1 MGSISDGVAARPR
14 AAESY
19 TVDGIAQRQAEAERW
34 SAEELVRW
42 GLDEFHPEV
51 AIASSFG
58 AEDVVLIDVAARAQ
72 KHFRVFTLDTDFL
85 FDETYAL
92 MGQIEQRYG
101 IEIERCRSA
110 LTPEEQAR
118 QHGEALWGREP
129 DRCCSL
135 RKVEPLTKKLAGLDA
150 WITGI
155 RRDQAPARANAR
167 KLEWDS
173 KFGLVKL
180 NPLADWTSNQ
190 VWDYIRAHGVPY
202 NPLHDRNYPSIGC
215 THCTR
220 PVLPGEDPRAG
231 RWSGFQKTEC
241 GLHAK

>member
-92 MGQIEQRYG
+92 IGQIEQRYG
-101 IEIERCRSA
+101 IEIERCRSV

-135 RKVEPLTKKLAGLDA
+135 R
-150 WITGI
+150 
-155 RRDQAPARANAR
+155 
-167 KLEWDS
+167 
-173 KFGLVKL
+173 
-180 NPLADWTSNQ
+180 
-190 VWDYIRAHGVPY
+190 
-202 NPLHDRNYPSIGC
+202 
-215 THCTR
+215 
-220 PVLPGEDPRAG
+220 
-231 RWSGFQKTEC
+231 
-241 GLHAK
+241 